1 MLGRR
6 PGLKSVKREKVQKQ
20 FEDGMVG
27 TNFKSGSRIA
37 LRPTSRCRNVTK
49 AASGADDI
57 ANILDPNL
65 SLFIQSISSPVLEKL
80 ILSV

>member
-6 PGLKSVKREKVQKQ
+6 PGLKNIKREKVQKR
-20 FEDGMVG
+20 FEEGMVG
-27 TNFKSGSRIA
+27 TNFKFKSRIA

-57 ANILDPNL
+57 ANILDPN
-65 SLFIQSISSPVLEKL
+65 PKL
-80 ILSV
+80 ILLDPIG